1 MTDLTKWR
9 MVPVEAV
16 REMLDAAH
24 FGPNCAEEGL
34 SAQDEQF
41 WIDVWEAMIA
51 TAPAPPVVEVSDEVC
66 QRIYDHWVAGAPD
79 IRGQCQSART
89 MIAAVQTILGPTLGL
104 VTLEEMARAVE
115 AAYLEAVEALNPCFT
130 TADTL
135 WHESEARKRLE
146 GRR

>member
-51 TAPAPPVVEVSDEVC
+51 ASPAPPVVSVTDEMAHRVANSFYGEATLGNKLEVTEVLQLW
-66 QRIYDHWVAGAPD
+66 QRE
-79 IRGQCQSART
+79 
-89 MIAAVQTILGPTLGL
+89 LGPALGM
-104 VTLEEMARAVE
+104 VAREEMARAVE